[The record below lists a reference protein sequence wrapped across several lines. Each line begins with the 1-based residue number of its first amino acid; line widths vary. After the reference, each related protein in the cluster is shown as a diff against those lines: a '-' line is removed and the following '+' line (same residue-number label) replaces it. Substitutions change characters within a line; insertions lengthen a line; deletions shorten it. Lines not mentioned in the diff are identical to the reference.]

1 MKFPILYGLDSKN
14 NIREWIISVEKKSN
28 NLSIIIVKHGLQNG
42 KKVETIR
49 EVTKGVNIGKA
60 NEKNV
65 HEKALFDA
73 EKKWYDQKEKKNYNE
88 QINMIK
94 QESIL
99 LPMLADKFNDKK
111 DLHIEYPAYVQP
123 KYDGVRAITYT
134 NNDELKILSRTGKEY
149 FNLHHIHKD
158 LHKIMTDE
166 YGLDGEIYTPDL
178 SFQVLAGL
186 VKLKDGDTKRLNEIE
201 KMKFYVFDII
211 PNEKDITFDDR
222 YKKLKQLEKIIK
234 KKRIRNIIISR
245 TEIVNNKEEVIEK
258 HNEYVSEGYE
268 GIMIRN
274 KKGVYKPSK
283 RSKDLKKYKS
293 FIDSEYPIVGFKE
306 GSGTDKGTVIWIVRT
321 PEGIDFSVRPKGTHE
336 YREELLKDA
345 NNQIGK
351 LLTVKYQELS
361 DTLVPRFPVG
371 VVIRDY

>member
-1 MKFPILYGLDSKN
+1 
-14 NIREWIISVEKKSN
+14 
-28 NLSIIIVKHGLQNG
+28 
-42 KKVETIR
+42 
-49 EVTKGVNIGKA
+49 
-60 NEKNV
+60 
-65 HEKALFDA
+65 
-73 EKKWYDQKEKKNYNE
+73 
-88 QINMIK
+88 
-94 QESIL
+94 
-99 LPMLADKFNDKK
+99 
-111 DLHIEYPAYVQP
+111 
-123 KYDGVRAITYT
+123 
-134 NNDELKILSRTGKEY
+134 
-149 FNLHHIHKD
+149 
-158 LHKIMTDE
+158 
-166 YGLDGEIYTPDL
+166 
-178 SFQVLAGL
+178 
-186 VKLKDGDTKRLNEIE
+186 
-201 KMKFYVFDII
+201 MKFYVFDII

-371 VVIRDY
+371 IVIRDY